1 MAEPNTVP
9 SLPSQLPAHGPPGP
23 HSTTDPITTM
33 TAGRR
38 VTAPTAAHCTHCCP
52 LHIIHHLTRALGLLG
67 AQKCWMPGAAGCP
80 EVLAALELLGA
91 QSCWVPASPTA
102 MPAAPRSAQHH
113 LTLGAAAPPHT
124 AGPHQ
129 PPCTAVGPF
138 AGSAHLGIHANQNLV
153 NHALILARCLGWE
166 PCAAHQEWHNE
177 LKERRARGSTT
188 ALHGDVGSPRTP
200 PAPLSL
206 PQQNNDSNWAE
217 DAEELR
223 GH

>member
-9 SLPSQLPAHGPPGP
+9 SLPSQLPAHSPPGP
-23 HSTTDPITTM
+23 RSITDPITTM
-33 TAGRR
+33 RAGRR

-52 LHIIHHLTRALGLLG
+52 LHIIHHLTRALG
-67 AQKCWMPGAAGCP
+67 
-80 EVLAALELLGA
+80 LLGA